1 MEENKESKNSKD
13 LKFFKELKI
22 RSMSVDTSN
31 KLNFAKAIVSVLNLA
46 SLIWI
51 FNICF
56 TSCIKWWQLL
66 IFIIIMF
73 ISLLVTCAEEII
85 KFSKAAEE
93 MLNEQK
99 KELNKKSKNKTKE
112 HEKD

>member
-1 MEENKESKNSKD
+1 MEEIKENKNSK
-13 LKFFKELKI
+13 LFKELES
-22 RSMSVDTSN
+22 RSKSVDTSN
-31 KLNFAKAIVSVLNLA
+31 KLNFAKAIMSVLNLA

-66 IFIIIMF
+66 IFIIIMI
-73 ISLLVTCAEEII
+73 ISFAVICAEEII
-85 KFSKAAEE
+85 RFSKAAEE

-99 KELNKKSKNKTKE
+99 KELNNKSKNKTK
-112 HEKD
+112 KDDR

>member
-1 MEENKESKNSKD
+1 MEENKESKNSK
-13 LKFFKELKI
+13 FFKELES
-22 RSMSVDTSN
+22 RSKAVNTSN
-31 KLNFAKAIVSVLNLA
+31 KLNFVKTIISVLNLA

-66 IFIIIMF
+66 IFIIIMI
-73 ISLLVTCAEEII
+73 ISFAVISAEEII
-85 KFSKAAEE
+85 KFSKVAEE

-99 KELNKKSKNKTKE
+99 KELNNKSKNKTK
-112 HEKD
+112 KDDR